1 MTVDPANANELAEI
15 AGEVGADVLE
25 GDLSY
30 PSETG
35 SWQLGDVDLGE
46 YLDRY
51 RGKSLVLIIASV
63 GDAPSPNYTC
73 GICGFVMNEV
83 GECPRCKL
91 QAIEFESELLERRRA
106 DLLELE
112 QRMTLVPELTLV
124 GRANIERGNIGYTDG
139 NDRTKR

>member
-15 AGEVGADVLE
+15 AGEVGADVLK
-25 GDLSY
+25 GDLLY
-30 PSETG
+30 PSDTG

-46 YLDRY
+46 YLERH
-51 RGKSLVLIIASV
+51 RGQRLVLIIAPM

-91 QAIEFESELLERRRA
+91 QAEEFEREVQQRLAEQTPDVFEQVRELLDE
-106 DLLELE
+106 
-112 QRMTLVPELTLV
+112 
-124 GRANIERGNIGYTDG
+124 G
-139 NDRTKR
+139 NDGEA

>member
-30 PSETG
+30 PSDTG
-35 SWQLGDVDLGE
+35 SWQLGDLDLSG
-46 YLDRY
+46 YLGRY
-51 RGKSLVLIIASV
+51 RDKRLVRIIAPA
-63 GDAPSPNYTC
+63 GDAPSPTSTC

-91 QAIEFESELLERRRA
+91 QAIGFEREMQRRQAERMPDTFEHVCELL
-106 DLLELE
+106 D
-112 QRMTLVPELTLV
+112 
-124 GRANIERGNIGYTDG
+124 RGDNENPTAA
-139 NDRTKR
+139 